1 MNSAFLLHII
11 KVDKKEPIRYYTR
24 VVRLETSR
32 LSDFI
37 AYAKNF
43 SDAAFEGNAAE
54 TAIASSTDA
63 VTTYNVS
70 GTVADIKNDESEVI
84 ATSTDAMQGVNIAD
98 ISSIFGSA
106 DALSAQYDALTATGV
121 TSDGNPGYVTLNSSY
136 EDVIYSG
143 MKIERI
149 SDPIPKIKEIT
160 IPSKKKTAFV
170 QPGLY
175 SMTK

>member
-1 MNSAFLLHII
+1 M
-11 KVDKKEPIRYYTR
+11 
-24 VVRLETSR
+24 
-32 LSDFI
+32 
-37 AYAKNF
+37 
-43 SDAAFEGNAAE
+43 
-54 TAIASSTDA
+54 
-63 VTTYNVS
+63 
-70 GTVADIKNDESEVI
+70 ADIKNDESEVI

-160 IPSKKKTAFV
+160 TDSAVIELVYKAISEEENSANTFAISFKV
-170 QPGLY
+170 M
-175 SMTK
+175 SS